1 MHPAHFLFSCPV
13 RYQDTDVH
21 LNATASALVGA
32 MQEAAILHSEALGRG
47 IAFLTER
54 GQGWMI
60 TQTRAEV
67 LRPARWRDELRVETW
82 PSEMGR
88 VLSRR
93 EFAIADGQGLPLV
106 RATTLWAFID
116 RVRQRVCRVPPEVAA
131 AYPVDPARALDG
143 VFGRPAPC
151 VQPCWSRVFA
161 IGYRDVDS
169 NRHVNNLRYL
179 EWMIETLPSQIP
191 EQNFV
196 RRINIR
202 FQQETR
208 PGDEARVHA
217 QELPAGDGNPGVRRF
232 GFEVHNADGRV
243 AAAAEVDYAP
253 LP

>member
-1 MHPAHFLFSCPV
+1 MHPAHFLFCCPV

-32 MQEAAILHSEALGRG
+32 LQEAAILHSEELGRG
-47 IAFLTER
+47 IEYLTQR

-93 EFAIADGQGLPLV
+93 EFLIRDGAGGSLV

-116 RVRQRVCRVPPEVAA
+116 RVRQRVCRVPAEVAS
-131 AYPVDPARALDG
+131 AYPVDSTRALDG

-151 VQPCWSRVFA
+151 ARTQWSRVFP

-179 EWMIETLPSQIP
+179 EWMIETLPP
-191 EQNFV
+191 EVPERHFV

-208 PGDEARVHA
+208 PGAEVTVCG
-217 QELPAGDGNPGVRRF
+217 QELDIASMSSGWRRF
-232 GFEVHNADGRV
+232 GLEVRDGSGRV
-243 AAAAEVDYAP
+243 AAAAEMDYAP